1 MRTAFLLVL
10 LGDYV
15 HAASGGAHDV
25 HDIPWKELIIPQ
37 TVNVTIFLTILFI
50 LLRKPIKNH
59 FSGKVQDFEQAKKDA
74 EAAKEQAQATHAD
87 VQLKL
92 EELKSSADQNL
103 KTAHA
108 DAEAL
113 KLKIIDEAKSH
124 AERLEKE
131 ARNSATHELQK
142 AMFSL
147 RTELLN
153 KSVDIA
159 RDEVKSNTNSSVE
172 ASLQKEFVEK
182 AKEVR
187 V

>member
-1 MRTAFLLVL
+1 MKTALLFFLLSNIAN
-10 LGDYV
+10 
-15 HAASGGAHDV
+15 AAGGELHY
-25 HDIPWKELIIPQ
+25 IPWNELIIPQ
-37 TVNVTIFLTILFI
+37 AVNVGIFATLLFI

-59 FSGKVQDFEQAKKDA
+59 FSGKVEEFEKAKK
-74 EAAKEQAQATHAD
+74 EAVFAKEEAEQTHAQ
-87 VQLKL
+87 VKTKL
-92 EELKSSADQNL
+92 DELKTSADQSL

-113 KLKIIDEAKSH
+113 KLKIIEEAKSH

-153 KSVDIA
+153 KSVDVA
-159 RDEVKSNTNSSVE
+159 REEVKSNTDSSVE
-172 ASLQKEFVEK
+172 ASLQKEFVAK
-182 AKEVR
+182 AREVR
-187 V
+187 I

>member
-1 MRTAFLLVL
+1 MKAALLL
-10 LGDYV
+10 FISDYAN
-15 HAASGGAHDV
+15 AAAGAGS
-25 HDIPWKELIIPQ
+25 HDIHYIPWNELIIPQ
-37 TVNVTIFLTILFI
+37 TINVLIFVTLLFI

-59 FSGKVQDFEQAKKDA
+59 FSGKVEEFEKAKKDA
-74 EAAKEQAQATHAD
+74 VAAKEKAEATHYE
-87 VQLKL
+87 VQKKL
-92 EELKSSADQNL
+92 EKLKTSADQNL

-153 KSVDIA
+153 KSVDVA
-159 RDEVKSNTNSSVE
+159 REEAVSNTNSAVE

-182 AKEVR
+182 AREVR

>member
-1 MRTAFLLVL
+1 MRIALLL
-10 LGDYV
+10 LLSCDFAY
-15 HAASGGAHDV
+15 AAGGH
-25 HDIPWKELIIPQ
+25 IPWNELIIPQ
-37 TVNVTIFLTILFI
+37 AVNVSIFLTLLFI

-59 FSGKVQDFEQAKKDA
+59 FSGKVETFEKAKKDA
-74 EAAKEQAQATHAD
+74 VAAKQEAEATHNE
-87 VQLKL
+87 VQMRL
-92 EELKSSADQNL
+92 EELKTSADQNL

-113 KLKIIDEAKSH
+113 KLKIIEEAKSH

-153 KSVDIA
+153 KSVDVA
-159 RDEVKSNTNSSVE
+159 REEVKTNTNSSVE